1 MQQQNLKRRIA
12 MLNKGDLVR
21 VPANS
26 CLTQTQSE
34 LHMIDKYTYLEKPT
48 LGIFIKYVETQA
60 LLFINK
66 KYWRVNLRDVR
77 TVRVA

>member
-1 MQQQNLKRRIA
+1 

-21 VPANS
+21 IPANS

-34 LHMIDKYTYLEKPT
+34 LHMIDKYTYLKKPT

>member
-1 MQQQNLKRRIA
+1 
-12 MLNKGDLVR
+12 MLAKGDLVR

-34 LHMIDKYTYLEKPT
+34 LHMIDRYTYLEKPT

-60 LLFINK
+60 LLFINEN
-66 KYWRVNLRDVR
+66 YWRVDLKNVR
-77 TVRVA
+77 YVGAA

>member
-1 MQQQNLKRRIA
+1 
-12 MLNKGDLVR
+12 MLAKGDLVR

-34 LHMIDKYTYLEKPT
+34 LHMIDKFTYLKKPT

-60 LLFINK
+60 LVFINEN
-66 KYWRVNLRDVR
+66 YWRIDLKNVR
-77 TVRVA
+77 YVGAA

>member
-1 MQQQNLKRRIA
+1 
-12 MLNKGDLVR
+12 MLAKGDLVR

-34 LHMIDKYTYLEKPT
+34 LHMIDKFTYLERPT

-60 LLFINK
+60 LLFINQNYWK
-66 KYWRVNLRDVR
+66 VELKNVKYIG
-77 TVRVA
+77 AA

>member
-1 MQQQNLKRRIA
+1 
-12 MLNKGDLVR
+12 MLAKGDLVR

-34 LHMIDKYTYLEKPT
+34 LHMIDKFTYLEKPT

-60 LLFINK
+60 LVFINEN
-66 KYWRVNLRDVR
+66 YWRIDLKNVR
-77 TVRVA
+77 YVGAA

>member
-1 MQQQNLKRRIA
+1 
-12 MLNKGDLVR
+12 MLARGDLVR

-60 LLFINK
+60 LLFINEN
-66 KYWRVNLRDVR
+66 YWRVDLKNVR
-77 TVRVA
+77 YVGAA

>member
-1 MQQQNLKRRIA
+1 
-12 MLNKGDLVR
+12 MLARGDLVR

-48 LGIFIKYVETQA
+48 LGSFIKYGETQA
-60 LLFINK
+60 LLFINEN
-66 KYWRVNLRDVR
+66 YWRVDLKNVR
-77 TVRVA
+77 YVGAA

>member
-1 MQQQNLKRRIA
+1 
-12 MLNKGDLVR
+12 MLAKGDLVR

-48 LGIFIKYVETQA
+48 LGIFIKYIETQA
-60 LLFINK
+60 LLFINEN
-66 KYWRVNLRDVR
+66 YWRVDLKNIRYVG
-77 TVRVA
+77 VA

>member
-1 MQQQNLKRRIA
+1 
-12 MLNKGDLVR
+12 MLAKGDLVR

-34 LHMIDKYTYLEKPT
+34 LHMIDKFTYLEKPT

-60 LLFINK
+60 LLFINEN
-66 KYWRVNLRDVR
+66 YWRVDLKNVR
-77 TVRVA
+77 YVGAA

>member
-1 MQQQNLKRRIA
+1 
-12 MLNKGDLVR
+12 MLAKGDLVR

-34 LHMIDKYTYLEKPT
+34 LHMIDKFTYLEKPT

-60 LLFINK
+60 LVFINEN
-66 KYWRVNLRDVR
+66 YWRIDLKNVSYVG
-77 TVRVA
+77 AA

>member
-1 MQQQNLKRRIA
+1 
-12 MLNKGDLVR
+12 MLVRGDLVR

-60 LLFINK
+60 LLFINEN
-66 KYWRVNLRDVR
+66 YWRVDLKNVR
-77 TVRVA
+77 YVGAA